1 MIGAI
6 SILVPVGLSL
16 AAPIASAFVQY
27 LMVTV
32 FVIHLM
38 TLMFELHDV
47 EIVLHIPSFMEEKT
61 EQLRASETVAEDHRQ
76 LLSENNQ
83 SEQHDDQ
90 ASQ

>member
-1 MIGAI
+1 
-6 SILVPVGLSL
+6 
-16 AAPIASAFVQY
+16 
-27 LMVTV
+27 
-32 FVIHLM
+32 
-38 TLMFELHDV
+38 MFELHDV